1 LRPTA
6 EAPCG
11 SAARFDHGRWTIYLP
26 AELEVTTKAV
36 RPTAEAIGGDIAE
49 SERKI

>member
-1 LRPTA
+1 
-6 EAPCG
+6 
-11 SAARFDHGRWTIYLP
+11 LP